1 MMDCLSPTHH
11 KSTTPNQSYTHNTN
25 NTHEHTQKLYAKL
38 RARFS
43 APDAKL
49 VFEGDV
55 IPEDETPEGLDL
67 EDEDMLDVKGV

>member
-1 MMDCLSPTHH
+1 MSDVQSPT
-11 KSTTPNQSYTHNTN
+11 TN
-25 NTHEHTQKLYAKL
+25 QKLYARL
-38 RARFS
+38 RAKFN

-49 VFEGDV
+49 MFEGDP